1 MATKEFDLQ
10 TINWI
15 WREWVSGRSQLALC
29 RDLGTY
35 NVRIGNVI
43 NTRGGVAPRPRRRSS
58 RQLSP
63 AEREEISRGISQGKT
78 DRQIASGLSRHHTTV
93 WREISRNGGRE
104 RYRAVAADGAAV
116 NRSGRPQPCKMGL
129 CPELTAAV
137 VAKLKKNWSPRQ
149 IDAWLKIT
157 YPDRPMMHVS
167 HETIYK
173 TLFIQ
178 TRGVLRK
185 ELTEHLRTGR
195 PARKPNAHAKSNYA
209 HRPLLDGISISER
222 PAEAEDRAVPGH
234 WEGDLIL
241 GARHKSRI
249 ATLVERHSRFV
260 MLVKLDAGDTRTVTE
275 ALAAKMLELPDQL
288 KRSLT
293 WDRGSEM
300 GEHQRFT
307 NKTGLK
313 VYFCDPRSPWQRGTN
328 ENTNK
333 LLRQYFPKG
342 TDLSVHSQEHLDAVA
357 QELNERPRQTLDWK
371 TPAAKLEEA
380 LR

>member
-1 MATKEFDLQ
+1 
-10 TINWI
+10 
-15 WREWVSGRSQLALC
+15 
-29 RDLGTY
+29 
-35 NVRIGNVI
+35 
-43 NTRGGVAPRPRRRSS
+43 
-58 RQLSP
+58 
-63 AEREEISRGISQGKT
+63 
-78 DRQIASGLSRHHTTV
+78 
-93 WREISRNGGRE
+93 
-104 RYRAVAADGAAV
+104 
-116 NRSGRPQPCKMGL
+116 
-129 CPELTAAV
+129 
-137 VAKLKKNWSPRQ
+137 
-149 IDAWLKIT
+149 
-157 YPDRPMMHVS
+157 
-167 HETIYK
+167 
-173 TLFIQ
+173 
-178 TRGVLRK
+178 
-185 ELTEHLRTGR
+185 
-195 PARKPNAHAKSNYA
+195 
-209 HRPLLDGISISER
+209 
-222 PAEAEDRAVPGH
+222 
-234 WEGDLIL
+234 
-241 GARHKSRI
+241 
-249 ATLVERHSRFV
+249 